1 MPITNPETLKG
12 QTVTGSDGGKLGK
25 IDDVYLDTQTRR
37 PEWVAVKTGLFGG
50 NVSLVPLATAQV
62 TDSGLQVPYDKDQI
76 TKAPHHD
83 PGQELSPSDEA
94 ELFEHYGLPYGG
106 DTVTA
111 QTGNEHDHGDHSSKG
126 AQDKLHPG
134 AQNPHGSGDTGE
146 GRDVSGPTTDD
157 AMTRS
162 EERLQV
168 GTQTRESGRARLRK
182 YVVTETVTQTVPVS
196 HEEIRVEREPITDTN
211 SDAAMA
217 GGDITEEEHEI
228 TLHEE
233 RPVVAK
239 ETVPVERIRMSTDT
253 VRDEE
258 QISEQ
263 VRKEQ
268 IDTTGVSASHDDTE
282 HASRADRS
290 DPAP

>member
-1 MPITNPETLKG
+1 VPITNPETLKG

-25 IDDVYLDTQTRR
+25 VDDVYLDTQTGR
-37 PEWVAVKTGLFGG
+37 PEWAAVKTGLFGG

-76 TKAPHHD
+76 TKAPYHD

-94 ELFEHYGLPYGG
+94 ELFEHYGVAYGG

-111 QTGNEHDHGDHSSKG
+111 QTGDQHDHGDQSSKG
-126 AQDKLHPG
+126 ARD
-134 AQNPHGSGDTGE
+134 PHGSGEAAE

-168 GTQTRESGRARLRK
+168 GTQTSESGRARLRK

-196 HEEIRVEREPITDTN
+196 HEEIRVEREPITDAN
-211 SDAAMA
+211 RDAAMA

-239 ETVPVERIRMSTDT
+239 ETVPVERVRMSTET

-258 QISEQ
+258 QVSEQ

-268 IDTTGVSASHDDTE
+268 IDTTGVANTSDT
-282 HASRADRS
+282 AGRAGRADHS
-290 DPAP
+290 DPTP